1 MAVKLLRATLIRYS
15 GTPECRMLCMVVAAG
30 SGLVGR
36 AVDGL
41 LQALTSLGMEA
52 EPGAGSVS
60 ISWEGEAL
68 TLVVESASQ
77 VTGAKAQQLIADHAN
92 AAVVVADRITADA
105 RALLTASGWSWLD
118 LRGHVHLRGP
128 GLLVDTAVP
137 TQTRP
142 DVRAQPPIRGKAG
155 LAVAYWLCA
164 HPRTALSPT
173 GGAGELGFA
182 PSTISTA
189 VSALAEAGLVDVD
202 RVAVLPEL
210 FWELAADWQPEWM
223 WLASRPEPSDWP
235 DAEHGSSW
243 VRTGDA
249 VAVEYGAP
257 LVMAGEGPLELLVPG
272 RVDLT
277 VAARRYGLARPG
289 IGEAAVAVAP
299 VRQVLGGS
307 SEIEGGWRL
316 APKLAVAL
324 QLATDPARGREIL
337 NDWAGDDH
345 AWL

>member
-1 MAVKLLRATLIRYS
+1 
-15 GTPECRMLCMVVAAG
+15 MVASAE
-30 SGLVGR
+30 SGLAGR

-41 LQALTSLGMEA
+41 LQALTGLGMEA
-52 EPGAGSVS
+52 EPGVGSLS
-60 ISWEGEAL
+60 ISWEGHAL
-68 TLVVESASQ
+68 TLAVEMASQ
-77 VTGAKAQQLIADHAN
+77 VTGAKAQQLTAGQAS
-92 AAVVVADRITADA
+92 AGMVVADRITADA

-118 LRGHVHLRGP
+118 LRGQLHLRGP

-142 DVRAQPPIRGKAG
+142 AVRAQPPIRGKAG

-164 HPRTALSPT
+164 HPRSVLSPT

-189 VSALAEAGLVDVD
+189 VSALAEAGLVDAN
-202 RVAVLPEL
+202 RLAVLPEL
-210 FWELAADWQPEWM
+210 FWELAANWQPEWT

-235 DAEHGSSW
+235 DAEHGTSC

-257 LVMAGEGPLELLVPG
+257 LVTAGEGPLEILVLGP
-272 RVDLT
+272 VDLT
-277 VAARRYGLARPG
+277 IAARRYGVARPG
-289 IGEAAVAVAP
+289 TGEAAVAVAP
-299 VRQVLGGS
+299 VSQVFRGS
-307 SEIEGGWRL
+307 AVGEGGWRL

-337 NDWAGDDH
+337 NDWPGDDH
-345 AWL
+345 VWI